1 MRLLLDTHILL
12 WMSDQPT
19 LLSRSARDLLGDSA
33 NQLHFSP
40 VNIWEIAVKNAAG
53 RPDFEV
59 DTRAFRNELAQRGFI
74 ELPVTSEHA
83 LAIGDLPLLHKDP
96 FDRMLVAQATV
107 EGVILLTADARLA
120 RYPGPIQKV

>member
-12 WMSDQPT
+12 CMADEPA
-19 LLSRSARDLLGDSA
+19 LLPRSARELLGDPA

-59 DTRAFRNELAQRGFI
+59 DTRAFRDELAQRGFI

-96 FDRMLVAQATV
+96 FNRMLVAQAMV
-107 EGVILLTADARLA
+107 EEIVLLTSDANVA
-120 RYPGPIQKV
+120 RYPGPIRKV

>member
-1 MRLLLDTHILL
+1 MRLLLDTLILL
-12 WMSDQPT
+12 WMADEPT
-19 LLSRSARDLLGDSA
+19 LLSRSARELLGDPAS
-33 NQLHFSP
+33 QLHFSP

-53 RPDFEV
+53 RADFEV

-107 EGVILLTADARLA
+107 EGLCC
-120 RYPGPIQKV
+120 

>member
-1 MRLLLDTHILL
+1 
-12 WMSDQPT
+12 MSDEPT
-19 LLSRSARDLLGDSA
+19 LLSRSARDLLGDAA

-74 ELPVTSEHA
+74 ELPVTSEHT

-96 FDRMLVAQATV
+96 IDRMLVAQAMV
-107 EGVILLTADARLA
+107 EGIVLLTSDARLA
-120 RYPGPIQKV
+120 PYPGPIRKV

>member
-12 WMSDQPT
+12 WMSDEPT
-19 LLSRSARDLLGDSA
+19 LLSRAARQLLADPA

-59 DTRAFRNELAQRGFI
+59 DTRVFRDELKQRGFI
-74 ELPVTSEHA
+74 ELSVTSEHA
-83 LAIGDLPLLHKDP
+83 LTLADLPVLHKDP
-96 FDRMLVAQATV
+96 FDRMLLAQAIV
-107 EGVILLTADARLA
+107 EHATLVTSDSHLA

>member
-19 LLSRSARDLLGDSA
+19 TLSRSARQLLGDPA

-59 DTRAFRNELAQRGFI
+59 DTRTFRDELAQRGFI

-83 LAIGDLPLLHKDP
+83 LAVGELPLLLKDP
-96 FDRMLVAQATV
+96 FDRMLLAQAMV
-107 EGVILLTADARLA
+107 EHATLVTSDSGLA